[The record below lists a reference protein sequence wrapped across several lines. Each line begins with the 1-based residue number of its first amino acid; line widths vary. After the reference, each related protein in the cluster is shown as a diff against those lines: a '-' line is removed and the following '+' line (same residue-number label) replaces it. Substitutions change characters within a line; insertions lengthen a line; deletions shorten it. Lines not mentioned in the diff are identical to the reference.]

1 MQKKHLFKKLN
12 KSVLLLIITCA
23 LTCFSFDGYAQ
34 EDKKAEEGIKLT
46 RGAQTALLAA
56 QEFFEN
62 EDYTNARTPILE
74 YFAAN
79 AQAEEPEVVPEVVYV
94 YLAQLWYLDKEP
106 EEAQKVY
113 MEGYTAY
120 PKSKDLLGNYAAVT
134 YELEQ
139 FHEAGQLFEK
149 LYEVREEKDIEDL
162 NNAAACYY
170 YAEELDD
177 TIRVYNR
184 MIASTK
190 EPESDWYEM
199 IISLYMEQKND
210 QKAEE
215 YILKA
220 LDIFPLEKRYW
231 QLLADLRL
239 DNSDYAGAA
248 SALEIGYRVE
258 PPENRNEW
266 NYLLDLYNYL
276 NLPLRTAKCLESIL
290 EKGASNEDDQI
301 KISQMYANTMRVEKA
316 VSYLD
321 SLISKKPSEK
331 LLMQKAQILYDAR
344 RNKEAIK
351 ALDEC
356 IEFAPKNG
364 LAYYIKGFTAWDM
377 EDWETAKEAFT
388 MAKNFK
394 EYSAQSKD
402 ALAILADLDRA
413 KTE

>member
-1 MQKKHLFKKLN
+1 MQKKHLVKKLN
-12 KSVLLLIITCA
+12 KSVLLLIITFVII
-23 LTCFSFDGYAQ
+23 CFSFDGYA
-34 EDKKAEEGIKLT
+34 EEAEEAEIRLP
-46 RGAQTALLAA
+46 RGAHTALLAA
-56 QEFFEN
+56 QEFFEQ
-62 EDYTNARTPILE
+62 EDYTNARTPILA
-74 YFAAN
+74 YLAAN
-79 AQAEEPEVVPEVVYV
+79 AQAEVPEIVPELVYV

-106 EEAQKVY
+106 EEAQKAY
-113 MEGYTAY
+113 MEGHAAY
-120 PKSKDLLGNYAAVT
+120 PESEDLLGNYAAVT

-139 FHEAGQLFEK
+139 FHKAAQLFEK
-149 LYEVREEKDIEDL
+149 LYDVREEKDIEDL

-170 YAEELDD
+170 YAEELDE

-184 MIASTK
+184 MIALTK
-190 EPESDWYEM
+190 EPESEWFEM
-199 IISLYMEQKND
+199 IISLYMEQENN

-220 LDIFPLEKRYW
+220 LDLFTLEKKYW
-231 QLLADLRL
+231 QLLADLRITY
-239 DNSDYAGAA
+239 SDYAGAA
-248 SALEIGYRVE
+248 SALEIGYRIE
-258 PPENRNEW
+258 PPESRKDW
-266 NYLLDLYNYL
+266 NYLLELYSYL
-276 NLPLRTAKCLESIL
+276 NVPLRIAKCLESIL
-290 EKGASNEDDQI
+290 EEGASNEDDQI
-301 KISQMYANTMRVEKA
+301 RISQMYANTMRVDKA

-321 SLISKKPSEK
+321 SLISKNPSEK
-331 LLMQKAQILYDAR
+331 LLIQKAQILYDAR